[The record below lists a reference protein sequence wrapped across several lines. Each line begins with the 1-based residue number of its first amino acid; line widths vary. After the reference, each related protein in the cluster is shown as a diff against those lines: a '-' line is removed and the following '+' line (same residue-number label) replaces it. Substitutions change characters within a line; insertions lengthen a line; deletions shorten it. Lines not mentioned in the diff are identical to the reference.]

1 MAKHNKPSSIKTT
14 GKCRIIGGRWRSRQ
28 LPIIDADGLRPTTD
42 RVRETLFNW
51 LQGDLTDSVCLD
63 LFAGSGV
70 LGFEAA
76 SRGASKVLMVEKS
89 PAIFKNLQQNVRL
102 LDAADSVAVL
112 NQDALLYLKQLTS
125 ADEFD
130 IVFIDPPYDA
140 GLIEPV
146 IERLKLSGGC
156 KVYLESRKGNAVNV
170 PENWSLLKDKTA
182 GQIHYCLYEIEN

>member
-1 MAKHNKPSSIKTT
+1 MAKHTKPSAKKAV

-28 LPIIDADGLRPTTD
+28 LPVIDADGLRPTTD

-63 LFAGSGV
+63 LFAGSGL

-89 PAIFKNLQQNVRL
+89 PAVFKNLQQNVTL
-102 LDAADSVAVL
+102 LDADDTVSVL
-112 NQDALLYLKQLTS
+112 NQDALLYLQQLTS

-130 IVFIDPPYDA
+130 IVFIDPPYDT
-140 GLIEPV
+140 GLLEPV
-146 IERLKLSGGC
+146 IERLKLSNGC
-156 KVYLESRKGNAVNV
+156 KVYLESRKGDTINV